1 MTIQAMRLKRPEK
14 YNALTLEM
22 LQELIDIVNKP
33 DKTRILLLSGEGP
46 HFCAGADLKG
56 DVPKI
61 FELIAKLYQA
71 ILDSPK
77 IVIALI
83 DGYCIAGGFGL
94 AAAADLALATPEAS
108 FSLPETRRG
117 LVAPL
122 AAMLASHALPKR
134 LLLQLTLSGEP
145 LPASRLYEVGF
156 INQIVPRDQLEHA
169 GETLAKNILKG
180 GPEAT
185 KLTKKMLTPTT
196 FLDEALEW
204 QKKAVTTGEPHEGLA
219 AFREKRAPS
228 WVRQIFDL

>member
-1 MTIQAMRLKRPEK
+1 MIRIMSLKRPEK

-22 LQELIDIVNKP
+22 LQELIDTVQAA
-33 DKTRILLLSGEGP
+33 DDTRILLLKGEGP

-61 FELIAKLYQA
+61 FESIAKLYQA
-71 ILDSPK
+71 ILSSPK

-122 AAMLASHALPKR
+122 AAMLAAHALPKR
-134 LLLQLTLSGEP
+134 ILLELTLSGEP
-145 LPASRLYEVGF
+145 LPASRLYEIGF
-156 INQIVPRDQLEHA
+156 LNQIVPRDQLELA
-169 GETLAKNILKG
+169 GQTLAKNILKG

-185 KLTKKMLTPTT
+185 KITKKMLTPTT
-196 FLDEALEW
+196 FLEEALEW
-204 QKKAVTTGEPHEGLA
+204 QKKAIATGEPQEGLT
-219 AFREKRAPS
+219 AFREKRAPR
-228 WVRQIFDL
+228 WG